1 MTAAR
6 TTLVTLLLAALL
18 WPGMAMAQGEEEI
31 DEIEELPGVDEIE
44 ELPGIDEQGSPDD
57 EIEELESLDSVE
69 EMGRVKERRDT
80 KFEAEFIAHAR
91 TYSMFGAQLT
101 EVDGETETSDLA
113 LVIQRVRPTLDLS
126 LSDWARLE
134 IAYDV
139 IPLIGA
145 SQSVGGFAVQNVGSS
160 ALRFFDL
167 DANLYTP
174 DSGTWVV
181 KQNLDRLA
189 LRLGKPGM
197 EVQVGRQAFNHGSA
211 RMFPAT
217 DLFAPFGPGTI
228 DTEFKRGIDGLRAT
242 AALGINHEIEAYVI
256 AHEPDMVTD
265 PKEGKITPEEWMY
278 LLRWKGIFPELFD
291 VSLFA
296 GRSYEQP
303 TIGFDISTDLLG
315 AAVYAESS
323 ARIAV
328 REEQDT
334 SFQATAGVEYK
345 WRFGLSTT
353 AEVYYNNLGSKAP
366 FTRALTDPSLPRQ
379 VGELNYLG
387 NWYAGLAAGYSWEL
401 LSVGAGYIQNL
412 QDGSLLLTTNVG
424 YDFAENVAVGLG
436 GLIPIGARASIDTS
450 TLAEDPTAPLVPAI
464 ESEFGLFPML
474 LFADIRLTF

>member
-1 MTAAR
+1 MNAAR
-6 TTLVTLLLAALL
+6 TTLVTLLLTALL
-18 WPGMAMAQGEEEI
+18 WPSIAAAQGGE

-44 ELPGIDEQGSPDD
+44 ELPGVDEQGSGSD
-57 EIEELESLDSVE
+57 EIEELESLDSVQ
-69 EMGRVKERRDT
+69 EMSGVSEKRDA
-80 KFEAEFIAHAR
+80 KLDAEFIAHAR

-101 EVDGETETSDLA
+101 EVDGDTETTDLA
-113 LVIQRVRPTLDLS
+113 LVIQRVRPTLDVS

-134 IAYDV
+134 VAYDV

-145 SQSVGGFAVQNVGSS
+145 SQSVGGFAVQNVGLS
-160 ALRFFDL
+160 ALRFMDFDPV
-167 DANLYTP
+167 LYSP
-174 DSGTWVV
+174 DSGSWVV
-181 KQNLDRLA
+181 QHNLDRLA
-189 LRLGKPGM
+189 LRLGKPGL
-197 EVQVGRQAFNHGSA
+197 EVQIGRQAFNHGSA

-228 DTEFKRGIDGLRAT
+228 DTEFKRGVDGLRAT

-256 AHEPDMVTD
+256 AHEPDMVAD
-265 PKEGKITPEEWMY
+265 PEEGKITPEEWMY
-278 LLRWKGIFPELFD
+278 LLRWKGIFPGLFD
-291 VSLFA
+291 VSVFA

-303 TIGFDISTDLLG
+303 TVGFDISTDLLG
-315 AAVYAESS
+315 AALYAESA

-334 SFQATAGVEYK
+334 SVQATAGVEYK

-450 TLAEDPTAPLVPAI
+450 TIAQNPMAPVVPQI
-464 ESEFGLFPML
+464 ESEFGLFPLL

>member
-6 TTLVTLLLAALL
+6 TGSTTSLLAALL
-18 WPGMAMAQGEEEI
+18 MLFCVLSPVSASAQE
-31 DEIEELPGVDEIE
+31 EIEELPGVDEIE
-44 ELPGIDEQGSPDD
+44 ELPGVDDAGDSDELED
-57 EIEELESLDSVE
+57 LESLDGVQ
-69 EMGRVKERRDT
+69 EMGEFEEARDA
-80 KFEAEFIAHAR
+80 KLDFEFIAHAR
-91 TYSMFGAQLT
+91 TYSMFGVQLT
-101 EVDGETETSDLA
+101 EVDGERQESDLA
-113 LVIQRVRPTLDLS
+113 LVIQRVRPTLEIS
-126 LSDWARLE
+126 FSDVARLE
-134 IAYDV
+134 VAYDV

-145 SQSVGGFAVQNVGSS
+145 SQSVGGFAVQNVGLS
-160 ALRFFDL
+160 ALRFADL
-167 DANLYTP
+167 DPVLYSP
-174 DSGTWVV
+174 DSGAWVV
-181 KQNLDRLA
+181 QHNLDRLA
-189 LRLGKPGM
+189 LRLGRPGL
-197 EVQVGRQAFNHGSA
+197 EVQIGRQAFNHGSA

-242 AALGINHEIEAYVI
+242 AALGINHELEAYVI
-256 AHEPDMVTD
+256 AHEPDIVQD
-265 PKEGKITPEEWMY
+265 PETGEITPEEWMY
-278 LLRWKGIFPELFD
+278 LLRWKGIFPGLFD

-334 SFQATAGVEYK
+334 SFQATAGLEYK
-345 WRFGLSTT
+345 WGFGLSTT
-353 AEVYYNNLGSKAP
+353 AEVYYNNLGSKPP
-366 FTRALTDPSLPRQ
+366 FTRALTDPSLARQ

-401 LSVGAGYIQNL
+401 LSVGAGYIQNI

-436 GLIPIGARASIDTS
+436 GLIPVGKRASIDTS
-450 TLAEDPTAPLVPAI
+450 MLDPTMPLAPTI
-464 ESEFGLFPML
+464 ESEFGLFPLL